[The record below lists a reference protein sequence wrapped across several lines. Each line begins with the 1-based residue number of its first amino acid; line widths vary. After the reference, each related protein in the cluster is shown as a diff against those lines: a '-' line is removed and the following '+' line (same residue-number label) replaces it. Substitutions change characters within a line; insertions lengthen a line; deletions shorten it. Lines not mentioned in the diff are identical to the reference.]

1 MPAPPKQT
9 TTAATSAREES
20 GDRRIILDNILP
32 YLINRLSFRMNRLL
46 NRDLRA
52 HGLGISDW
60 RVLAVLDAVGSATI
74 NELAAYAMIE
84 QSTLSRLVMRM
95 EKQGLVKR
103 ARTHPD
109 GRTVT
114 VSMTKKGRA
123 TYEKLRALSLAHAE
137 RILMGFSEA
146 EKANLKHAVKR
157 MTRNLERYPIVLD
170 GSGE

>member
-1 MPAPPKQT
+1 MPASTKQT
-9 TTAATSAREES
+9 PSIPSQEEN
-20 GDRRIILDNILP
+20 GDRRVILDNILP
-32 YLINRLSFRMNRLL
+32 YLINRLTFRMNRLL

-60 RVLAVLDAVGSATI
+60 RVLAVLDTAGSATI

-114 VSMTKKGRA
+114 VSMTAEGRA
-123 TYEKLRALSLAHAE
+123 IYEKLRALSLAHAE
-137 RILMGFSEA
+137 RILIGFSEA
-146 EKANLKHAVKR
+146 EKAGLKQAVKR
-157 MTRNLERYPIVLD
+157 MTRNLDRYPIAFD
-170 GSGE
+170 GTGKE